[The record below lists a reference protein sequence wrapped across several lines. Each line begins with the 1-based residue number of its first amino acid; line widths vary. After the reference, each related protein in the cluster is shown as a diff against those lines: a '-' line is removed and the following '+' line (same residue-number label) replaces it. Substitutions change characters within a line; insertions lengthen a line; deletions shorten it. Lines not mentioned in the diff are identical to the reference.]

1 MIHLDATTRS
11 LQIKLAGAVS
21 TYHLPVLVS
30 YSEYDD
36 AAGTLTLAANETQT
50 NNTTAVSILA
60 APASGKTRSVD
71 HVNVYN
77 KDTASATVTVQFDD
91 GGTARELVKAT
102 LASGET
108 LQYVRDRG
116 WLQLGAS
123 VPVTGTVAATQSGT
137 WTTQSA
143 QSGTWTVQAAQSGSW
158 TVAATQSGSWS
169 VSVLGTVT
177 VDSELTTADLDTGA
191 GTDTRAVVGLVYA
204 SNGGAVTVSASNPL
218 PVSAAQSGSWT
229 VAASQSGTWIVG
241 VSGTVAVS
249 QSGGWSVSQTGTWT
263 VQAQQ
268 SGSWSVSVSGT
279 VTVDTELTTADLDT
293 GVGTDT
299 RAVVGLVYASSG
311 GATLVSANAPL
322 PVTAMQSGS
331 WSVSQTGAWS
341 VSVTGDVDTEL
352 PAAAAL
358 ADGAS
363 NPTTPLVGS
372 CQMRWNGATWDREQ
386 ATQEGTLLASAAR
399 TSDTTSADQ
408 TNYTA
413 RGVMVYVRVSAG
425 TPNLSVYI
433 QLEDPIS
440 GLYANANAT
449 PTAITATGLYC
460 YELSPGGTVAGQ
472 QVYQRTGGHL
482 PRTWRIYVVHNNA
495 NSITYS
501 VAYCY
506 LV

>member
-1 MIHLDATTRS
+1 MITSFPPVTTADTELTTADLDTGGGVDTRAVVGLVYAAS
-11 LQIKLAGAVS
+11 GGA
-21 TYHLPVLVS
+21 VLVS
-30 YSEYDD
+30 AANPLPVS
-36 AAGTLTLAANETQT
+36 AVQSGTWTVQAAQSGSWTVAATQSGTWSVTCNAGTNLNTSALALESGGNLATIAGAISGAKAQVNLAQYSGS
-50 NNTTAVSILA
+50 AVGAGNAIHVQPGTGA
-60 APASGKTRSVD
+60 AWAASQSGTW
-71 HVNVYN
+71 
-77 KDTASATVTVQFDD
+77 TVQ
-91 GGTARELVKAT
+91 AAQ
-102 LASGET
+102 SGS
-108 LQYVRDRG
+108 
-116 WLQLGAS
+116 W
-123 VPVTGTVAATQSGT
+123 TVAATQSGT

-204 SNGGAVTVSASNPL
+204 ASGGATLVSASNPL

-229 VAASQSGTWIVG
+229 VAATQSG
-241 VSGTVAVS
+241 S
-249 QSGGWSVSQTGTWT
+249 WSVSQTGTWT
-263 VQAQQ
+263 VQAAQ
-268 SGSWSVSVSGT
+268 SGSWSVSVTGT
-279 VTVDTELTTADLDT
+279 
-293 GVGTDT
+293 
-299 RAVVGLVYASSG
+299 
-311 GATLVSANAPL
+311 AT
-322 PVTAMQSGS
+322 
-331 WSVSQTGAWS
+331 
-341 VSVTGDVDTEL
+341 VDTEL

-358 ADGAS
+358 ADGAA
-363 NPTTPLVGS
+363 NPTTPLVGA
-372 CQMRWNGATWDREQ
+372 CGLRWNGATWDREQ

-413 RGVMVYVRVSAG
+413 RGVMLFLRVSAG
-425 TPNLSVYI
+425 TPNLLLYI
-433 QLEDPIS
+433 QIKDPVS
-440 GLYANANAT
+440 GLYANANVA

-482 PRTWRIYVVHNNA
+482 PRTWRVYIVHNNA